1 MTTQAPW
8 ERARPNPTPPPLRR
22 GTGLGEGN
30 TREDIFV
37 GDPEEWVAQRS
48 PQFAE
53 AVRPKPRAIEA
64 GPMEFTTCVGLEPWP
79 TIVWDVNGYY
89 RDLGVS
95 YRATRKEL
103 RDAYIRLEGHKSKRL
118 TYVLGQLLNPS
129 IRAAYDAT
137 QPGSVFFD
145 RYMAEY
151 VQDQMFKD
159 QVEDFGRILTFDERV
174 EQEMMQVDLTQY
186 MDKPFD
192 PNQSIDKAITGEH
205 DRSKRWRWGY
215 YLWDT
220 DNYDTERLR
229 EWQGLLIEA
238 LARREAVLKLSV
250 GLVGGSMVEPMR
262 VEAVGYR
269 VVVFLGE
276 AEQPLPQ
283 WAELAADRVVQ
294 TIAKIQAERIP
305 RT

>member
-1 MTTQAPW
+1 M
-8 ERARPNPTPPPLRR
+8 RPTPTPPVLRR
-22 GTGLGEGN
+22 GSGEGEGR

-37 GDPEEWVAQRS
+37 GEPEEWVAQRS

-53 AVRPKPRAIEA
+53 AVRPKPRPVEA
-64 GPMEFTTCVGLEPWP
+64 GPMEFTTNVGLERWP

-95 YRATRKEL
+95 HRATRIEL

-118 TYVLGQLLNPS
+118 TYVLRQLLNPE

-145 RYMAEY
+145 HYMAEY
-151 VQDQMFKD
+151 VQDQMFAD
-159 QVEDFGRILTFDERV
+159 QVEEFGRILTFDERV

-186 MDKPFD
+186 MNKPFETVD
-192 PNQSIDKAITGEH
+192 TVTPTGH
-205 DRSKRWRWGY
+205 DSSGRWRWGY
-215 YLWDT
+215 YLWGTDIYDT
-220 DNYDTERLR
+220 DRLR
-229 EWQGLLIEA
+229 QWQGLLIEA

-250 GLVGGSMVEPMR
+250 GLIGGSVEEPMR

-269 VVVFLGE
+269 VVAFLGE
-276 AEQPLPQ
+276 AEQPLPEY
-283 WAELAADRVVQ
+283 AERAADRVVQ
-294 TIAKIQAERIP
+294 TVAQLQTERIP
-305 RT
+305 RIS

>member
-1 MTTQAPW
+1 
-8 ERARPNPTPPPLRR
+8 
-22 GTGLGEGN
+22 
-30 TREDIFV
+30 
-37 GDPEEWVAQRS
+37 
-48 PQFAE
+48 
-53 AVRPKPRAIEA
+53 
-64 GPMEFTTCVGLEPWP
+64 MEFTSCVGMEPWP
-79 TIVWDVNGYY
+79 TVVWDVNGYY
-89 RDLGVS
+89 RDLGVTH
-95 YRATRKEL
+95 RATRKDL

-145 RYMAEY
+145 RYIAEY
-151 VQDQMFKD
+151 VQEQMFKD
-159 QVEDFGRILTFDERV
+159 QVEDFGRILTFDERI
-174 EQEMMQVDLTQY
+174 EQDLMQVDLTQY
-186 MDKPFD
+186 MDKPYD
-192 PNQSIDKAITGEH
+192 PHHPIDNAIAGEH

-220 DNYDTERLR
+220 DDYDTERLR

-250 GLVGGSMVEPMR
+250 GLVGGSMDEPMR

-294 TIAKIQAERIP
+294 TVAKIQAERIP
-305 RT
+305 RL